1 MSRISS
7 SALRNLAAGWSRGG
21 PLLGGELSAMVAA
34 SAVEGQAQRVMTA
47 ATGGGK
53 AFGGRRLLSSSS
65 SFLNL
70 FHPHQGHASGSCS
83 RCGST
88 CRCASCCRCSSC
100 HLSSSNAQRGMTTS
114 ATTSSSSTP
123 SAPFSDP
130 RRRCSPFSEDPHRRR
145 SISSSAASSSPP
157 VVDVTVASM
166 GESITEGTVAAVLK
180 SPGESVAAD
189 EVIAHIETDKVTID
203 VRAPFFGKVTSLE
216 VKEGDSVVVGQVVC
230 KVEEG
235 AEGAV
240 AAKPAAE
247 AAEKQQR
254 REPAAAAAAAAAP
267 PPPPPLHPAPSPPP
281 PPSPPR
287 KKQSQRRKPSISFPA
302 RLTKAGVRISS
313 LSAGDAKEARAAIR
327 AAELDGPELAE
338 RLSRGRPAGSNAT
351 IPLYVGTERGTKLSA
366 SRVLSDREME
376 MIELGGA
383 AP

>member
-1 MSRISS
+1 M
-7 SALRNLAAGWSRGG
+7 
-21 PLLGGELSAMVAA
+21 
-34 SAVEGQAQRVMTA
+34 
-47 ATGGGK
+47 
-53 AFGGRRLLSSSS
+53 
-65 SFLNL
+65 
-70 FHPHQGHASGSCS
+70 
-83 RCGST
+83 
-88 CRCASCCRCSSC
+88 
-100 HLSSSNAQRGMTTS
+100 
-114 ATTSSSSTP
+114 
-123 SAPFSDP
+123 
-130 RRRCSPFSEDPHRRR
+130 
-145 SISSSAASSSPP
+145 
-157 VVDVTVASM
+157 
-166 GESITEGTVAAVLK
+166 
-180 SPGESVAAD
+180 AAD
-189 EVIAHIETDKVTID
+189 EVIAQIETDKVTID
-203 VRAPFFGKVTSLE
+203 VRAPFSGKVTSLE

-267 PPPPPLHPAPSPPP
+267 PPPPTLHLAPSPPP

-287 KKQSQRRKPSISFPA
+287 KNPSQRRKPSISFPA